1 MFYRIGEIVQSR
13 QSKIWLQPDIFFKLT
28 NLYKSHQR
36 CIEILH
42 GFSYRV
48 IRERKEEITKAKLNN
63 NDLTL
68 ANNNDKS
75 YTPQPREDE
84 VVFGKKKRLAFLD
97 LLIEASQNGTVLSND
112 DIREE
117 VDTFMFEVFM
127 TIFNQSM
134 YLKKNI
140 FAGT

>member
-1 MFYRIGEIVQSR
+1 MF
-13 QSKIWLQPDIFFKLT
+13 KMTK
-28 NLYKSHQR
+28 LYKSHQR

-63 NDLTL
+63 NNNNLAV
-68 ANNNDKS
+68 ANNNDCVPS
-75 YTPQPREDE
+75 PDDE

-117 VDTFMFEVFM
+117 VDTFMFEVF
-127 TIFNQSM
+127 TP
-134 YLKKNI
+134 
-140 FAGT
+140 